1 PPCPRT
7 GEPPTP
13 KWPGRRCGD
22 STRQRPARPEP
33 ADPYSAGRSET
44 EEADRVARTVAGR
57 VDVPPVA
64 VLPRGQLVPQQVDE
78 FEPGHDR
85 RIRVEDERVFPVARS
100 EERRVGKQRGHLLA

>member
-1 PPCPRT
+1 PSAAHIPYTTLFR
-7 GEPPTP
+7 
-13 KWPGRRCGD
+13 
-22 STRQRPARPEP
+22 ARPEP

-85 RIRVEDERVFPVARS
+85 RIRVEDERVFPVAQDRKS
-100 EERRVGKQRGHLLA
+100 TRLNSSHVK